1 MTKIGN
7 YLYARSTHGELLAH
21 IGNYLY
27 ARSTHGELLA
37 HATNGA
43 FVTTAMWY
51 LLSTRRVDAVLGVE
65 HDRERNLTHT
75 RFIDDPR
82 EIVEL
87 VGTVVT
93 APLNIVQTL
102 RKYGGSGRVAL
113 PVMPCEEKLLDVLI
127 RKNEPGHPWASPYR

>member
-1 MTKIGN
+1 MTKIGD
-7 YLYARSTHGELLAH
+7 H
-21 IGNYLY
+21 LY

-65 HDRERNLTHT
+65 HDRERNLTHI